1 MNSLQILQDKQVGN
15 KIQSATPYALQSLS
29 SNFGTSFPLKE
40 SYSYGHS
47 ISLLNFVYR
56 LITCCLPC
64 VTFGQIAE
72 IVDEGKSSCASQGC
86 VYGLLM
92 IVSCHWIYS
101 CVYREKLRKKYGLE
115 SEPCCDCC
123 VHFCCDP
130 CALCQEHQELKLR
143 GHDPSKGWIGPP
155 TTNQPP
161 MPPTM
166 YK

>member
-1 MNSLQILQDKQVGN
+1 MNIGGYPSSSPVW
-15 KIQSATPYALQSLS
+15 SAKLCGCGGDAKTCNNHYKLYIYLCMI
-29 SNFGTSFPLKE
+29 KC
-40 SYSYGHS
+40 
-47 ISLLNFVYR
+47 